1 MTSPDSIA
9 KIIKTAIGKV
19 EARGKTGKTLLQ
31 PAIAMQLRADGL
43 QADVEDT
50 LQIMPPGMPA
60 WRSKNSGTV
69 VPMRIPAHVGP
80 QFRGMPGQDSGRCRP
95 PFRRMP
101 AGVDVGRVNHGYRG
115 LFSSGKG
122 IDGGAAE
129 VTRAEDSR
137 DLAAQGRW
145 IQ

>member
-1 MTSPDSIA
+1 MEQSNGCDSREQQDELAYRGSGPQLSVKSGNQIRRSD
-9 KIIKTAIGKV
+9 IN
-19 EARGKTGKTLLQ
+19 EAGGGQCQQVWHDRRWLL
-31 PAIAMQLRADGL
+31 
-43 QADVEDT
+43 
-50 LQIMPPGMPA
+50 
-60 WRSKNSGTV
+60 
-69 VPMRIPAHVGP
+69 RIPVHVGP
-80 QFRGMPGQDSGRCRP
+80 RFRGMPGQDSGRCRP
-95 PFRRMP
+95 PFRGMP